1 MGECL
6 RLHGSSIN
14 VQYVNNLFLNIIND
28 VIDINAE

>member
-14 VQYVNNLFLNIIND
+14 VRYVNNVSLNIIND
-28 VIDINAE
+28 VIDISAE